1 MKKLQQRVR
10 LKLSPL
16 GKMAEK
22 GKLAEGFYLYLCDI
36 RPVF

>member
-22 GKLAEGFYLYLCDI
+22 GKLAEVFYLYLCDI